1 MKSIKKVAH
10 ISFLVM
16 CFLLFSMILV
26 SCNRDSEGFVFEEN
40 ESTATVIGYKGR
52 NEHIT
57 IPSTYNGKPVTAIG
71 DDAINSER
79 DFRKTQQKISNNI
92 ENSLQMIA

>member
-1 MKSIKKVAH
+1 MKSVKNVFA
-10 ISFLVM
+10 ISFLILG
-16 CFLLFSMILV
+16 FLVFTQILV
-26 SCNRDSEGFVFEEN
+26 SCNRDSEGFVFEES

-57 IPSTYNGKPVTAIG
+57 IPSSYNGKPVTAIG
-71 DDAINSER
+71 NSAINSER
-79 DFRKTQQKISNNI
+79 DFRKTQQKIPNKI